1 MGPTPDVGG
10 RRPRTVHTTVVDLVA
25 ASDILALCLL
35 DDNDIRDV
43 LNTPGGREH
52 LRPGTV
58 VVNHGTGDPGE
69 T

>member
-1 MGPTPDVGG
+1 M
-10 RRPRTVHTTVVDLVA
+10 A